1 MRLSESS
8 DLCRRGGSAETD
20 LATVRR
26 DPCARPLFR
35 TDHANEGPQ
44 MTCEIL
50 EKESEKLL
58 KGVAR

>member
-1 MRLSESS
+1 MSPW
-8 DLCRRGGSAETD
+8 GSAETD

>member
-1 MRLSESS
+1 MSPW
-8 DLCRRGGSAETD
+8 GSAETD
-20 LATVRR
+20 SATVRR

-44 MTCEIL
+44 MSCEIL